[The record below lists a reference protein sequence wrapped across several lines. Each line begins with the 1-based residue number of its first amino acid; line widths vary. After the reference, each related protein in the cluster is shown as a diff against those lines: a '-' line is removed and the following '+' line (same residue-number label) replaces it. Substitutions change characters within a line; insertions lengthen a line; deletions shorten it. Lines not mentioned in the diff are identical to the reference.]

1 MLHSVLFQDADR
13 MATNYIFL
21 TGSQADTIAR
31 YKSEISGVFERLEHL
46 ERIATGQT
54 PASPLYKDI
63 ERLERLYFT
72 IQGKYCDLCANFEKW
87 LYNQGYFGTIAAYK
101 DTPKQ
106 AILLNA

>member
-1 MLHSVLFQDADR
+1 MLHSFLFQDADR
-13 MATNYIFL
+13 MTANYMFL

-31 YKSEISGVFERLEHL
+31 YKSQISGVFERLEHL

-54 PASPLYKDI
+54 PASPLYQDL
-63 ERLERLYFT
+63 ERLERLYFAV
-72 IQGKYCDLCANFEKW
+72 QGKYCDLCAKFEKW
-87 LYNQGYFGTIAAYK
+87 LYNQGYFCTIAAYK

>member
-1 MLHSVLFQDADR
+1 MYHSQLFRDADQ
-13 MATNYIFL
+13 MTANYMFL

-54 PASPLYKDI
+54 PASPLYQNLG
-63 ERLERLYFT
+63 RLERLYFT
-72 IQGKYCDLCANFEKW
+72 IRGKYCDLCASFEKW
-87 LYNQGYFGTIAAYK
+87 LYSCGYFGTIAAYK

-106 AILLNA
+106 AILINA